1 MLRVDIVDLMIKYTK
16 NTVIVF
22 PGTSVTNGKITKKSK
37 NDWTFKFIVFRLILY
52 VQILLS

>member
-1 MLRVDIVDLMIKYTK
+1 MLRVDIVDLIIKYTK